1 MVLSAPSSASA
12 TASASSTVTSAS
24 LLARVESK
32 NLYYCQ
38 IVHLREVKKC
48 VFCLYVDDLKIS

>member
-1 MVLSAPSSASA
+1 MVLSAPSSAS
-12 TASASSTVTSAS
+12 TVASAS

-38 IVHLREVKKC
+38 IVHLKEVKSK
-48 VFCLYVDDLKIS
+48 VGAEVPS